1 MKNLLIQFWG
11 WIILFFTPL
20 LPLMFIISIAV
31 IFDTFVGR
39 WYAKRQGEVITSE
52 KTRKGITSKL
62 IIYLSVITLFFLIDQ
77 YMVNEIT
84 RKYIWFEFAFTKFW
98 TSFFVWVEYSSI
110 DEKVKWSTGKGVT
123 ERIKEYVRTLKS
135 IVYTSKDLK
144 DKINR

>member
-11 WIILFFTPL
+11 WIVLFFTPL

-39 WYAKRQGEVITSE
+39 WYAKKQNQVITSE

-62 IIYLSVITLFFLIDQ
+62 MIYLSVITLFFLIDQ

-84 RKYIWFEFAFTKFW
+84 SKYIWFEFAFTKFW
-98 TSFFVWVEYSSI
+98 TSFFVWVEYTSI
-110 DEKVKWSTGKGVT
+110 DEKIKWQTGKGITDRV
-123 ERIKEYVRTLKS
+123 KEYIKTIKS
-135 IVYTSKDLK
+135 IVYTSKDIK
-144 DKINR
+144 DKINH

>member
-11 WIILFFTPL
+11 WIVLFFTPL
-20 LPLMFIISIAV
+20 LPLMCIISIAV

-39 WYAKRQGEVITSE
+39 WYAKKQNQIITSE

-98 TSFFVWVEYSSI
+98 TSFFVWIEYSSI
-110 DEKVKWSTGKGVT
+110 NEKVKWSTGKGITDRV
-123 ERIKEYVRTLKS
+123 KEYIKTLKS
-135 IVYTSKDLK
+135 IVYTSKDIK

>member
-1 MKNLLIQFWG
+1 MRNLLIQFWG
-11 WIILFFTPL
+11 WIVLFFTPL

-39 WYAKRQGEVITSE
+39 WYAKKQNQLITSE

-62 IIYLSVITLFFLIDQ
+62 MIYLSVITLFFLIDQ

-98 TSFFVWVEYSSI
+98 TSFFVWVEY
-110 DEKVKWSTGKGVT
+110 DT
-123 ERIKEYVRTLKS
+123 
-135 IVYTSKDLK
+135 
-144 DKINR
+144 N